1 MSENLFGELTR
12 IGIDQELAAKVS
24 ASLDPEYNA
33 SKKDILVMQEAIMQV
48 QLRSDNRHYEL
59 NNKIDTSYHDLNNK
73 IDASYHELNE
83 KIDTRY
89 HELNE
94 KIDTSY
100 HELNEKIDTRYHEL
114 NNKID
119 TSYHELNNKIDSRY
133 HELDSKIDKGFAGIR
148 TEMASMTRQYQIT
161 FGTLL
166 CSILAVFLVNVW
178 FHL

>member
-94 KIDTSY
+94 KIDT
-100 HELNEKIDTRYHEL
+100 RYHEL

-148 TEMASMTRQYQIT
+148 TEMASMTRQHQIT